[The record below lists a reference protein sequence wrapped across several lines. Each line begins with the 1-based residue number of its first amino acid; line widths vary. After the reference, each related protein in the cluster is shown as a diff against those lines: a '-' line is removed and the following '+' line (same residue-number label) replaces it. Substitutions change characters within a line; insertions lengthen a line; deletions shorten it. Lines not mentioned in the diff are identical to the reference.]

1 MSHFQTLCD
10 ECGHFAPS
18 ENIQLGIYQRHL
30 CPLCWDRVVLS
41 DDLRTVAK
49 PFMENEL
56 MWMLTENIEKCAD
69 RAAAL
74 EAELALR
81 ERAGLE
87 MEAELRIRADEDSL
101 GSYTPWAI
109 AVREARE
116 ELARANA

>member
-18 ENIQLGIYQRHL
+18 ENIQLGIYQRYL

-74 EAELALR
+74 EAENIRLKELLA
-81 ERAGLE
+81 EPPSKAQIQ
-87 MEAELRIRADEDSL
+87 IRAHRLEYGELDIPGDIDR
-101 GSYTPWAI
+101 AQ
-109 AVREARE
+109 ARE
-116 ELARANA
+116 EKG